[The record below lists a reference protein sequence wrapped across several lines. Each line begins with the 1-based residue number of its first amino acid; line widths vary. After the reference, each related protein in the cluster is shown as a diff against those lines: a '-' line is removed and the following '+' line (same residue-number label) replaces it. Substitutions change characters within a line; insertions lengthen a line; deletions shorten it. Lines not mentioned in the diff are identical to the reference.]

1 MKAAAVAILLV
12 ILLAL
17 GGVLGFLAYIRS
29 ERTDCF
35 ASFDSHDAAERAAVL
50 GRAAGFDD
58 VDVEASGSKA
68 RRPTSPGAR
77 AISVTFSDGE
87 TGDDAASLRE
97 RFQEIVVQE
106 DGEFSD
112 PSCTER
118 SRSD

>member
-1 MKAAAVAILLV
+1 MKAAAVAILA

-17 GGVLGFLAYIRS
+17 GGVLGFLAFIRS

-35 ASFDSHDAAERAAVL
+35 ASFDSHGAAERAAVL

-58 VDVEASGSKA
+58 VDVEASGPKA
-68 RRPTSPGAR
+68 RRSTSPGAR

-87 TGDDAASLRE
+87 TRDDAASLRE
-97 RFQEIVVQE
+97 RFQEIVVQG

-112 PSCTER
+112 PACMEK